1 MVSASEN
8 SIEQIGPAIS
18 TVWQAACTAVTL
30 GENEFWGKIAESVRS
45 ALDAERVELTLAGS
59 ACVVARSPYRQVCA
73 SRSRGSGR
81 DHDANGRNGREEK
94 PAGTARSRVAAS
106 SRLTRPVRSEQ
117 GEVVGLLM
125 AVFASDAVAEARRP
139 LFEALAAQIGPIALL
154 RGRYHPHAKALQQ
167 LRALRTL
174 SSKLQS
180 CKDLPEAL
188 QEIANHAADFL
199 NAEACAA
206 VIFSNETSTQR
217 AIFRCWRWRDCQSTM
232 KHLAAEITAQ
242 LKGPDKAGSQGQIVV
257 RTRQQGHGRGIAIA
271 VGFPIAESATSLIAV
286 TGSAE
291 QLREMNAEEFL
302 KALAET
308 VRPSLSSFPRLRKL
322 QETLRNVRVIEEL
335 SRAFHQVLTLENLS
349 KLVVSKARQAIPA
362 AEAALLFLE
371 DPKTQRLRP
380 ACVEGMK
387 RPDLVAQLDLAKGEG
402 TTGLALRQRRGLLMS
417 NLTNEIPLLLS
428 ERNKQIFLKVAAEQR
443 PKAQIIQ
450 PLLVPQRELGV
461 LVLVSFSN
469 PYAFTEDDLDFLGAI
484 CTQAALAMYNA
495 QLLAE
500 LQRDKAN
507 LEELSRRIIRS
518 QEEERRRISR
528 ELHDEA
534 GQALTAI
541 KLNAELLASK
551 LPTEAADL
559 RQIARDTANL
569 ASSLINEIRRIAA
582 ALRPAMLDDLGLL
595 PTLRWYAKN
604 IENRY
609 SLKVRL
615 INEGL
620 NKRLDPTFEATVY
633 RIVQEALT
641 NVVRHAQANEATVK
655 LYCNGAALRI
665 TISDDGR
672 GMDPS
677 AATVGT
683 GLTGMRERAHLFGGT
698 LRIESEP
705 SKGTVLTVSF
715 PSVPEVSR

>member
-1 MVSASEN
+1 MAD
-8 SIEQIGPAIS
+8 A
-18 TVWQAACTAVTL
+18 
-30 GENEFWGKIAESVRS
+30 GEF
-45 ALDAERVELTLAGS
+45 LDAQT
-59 ACVVARSPYRQVCA
+59 
-73 SRSRGSGR
+73 
-81 DHDANGRNGREEK
+81 
-94 PAGTARSRVAAS
+94 
-106 SRLTRPVRSEQ
+106 
-117 GEVVGLLM
+117 
-125 AVFASDAVAEARRP
+125 
-139 LFEALAAQIGPIALL
+139 
-154 RGRYHPHAKALQQ
+154 
-167 LRALRTL
+167 
-174 SSKLQS
+174 
-180 CKDLPEAL
+180 
-188 QEIANHAADFL
+188 
-199 NAEACAA
+199 CAA
-206 VIFSNETSTQR
+206 VIFGSEVSKQP
-217 AIFRCWRWRDCQSTM
+217 AIFRCWRWRDCRSVM
-232 KHLAAEITAQ
+232 KDLAGDIAVQ
-242 LKGPDKAGSQGQIVV
+242 LKGTGKAGQEGQILIVARQ
-257 RTRQQGHGRGIAIA
+257 RTCRCNAILA
-271 VGFPIAESATSLIAV
+271 AAFPIAEDTISLLAV
-286 TGSAE
+286 RADHE
-291 QLREMNAEEFL
+291 HLRETDAEEFL
-302 KALAET
+302 RALAET
-308 VRPSLSSFPRLRKL
+308 IRPSLSSCLRLRKL
-322 QETLRNVRVIEEL
+322 EGTLRNVRVIEEL
-335 SRAFHQVLTLENLS
+335 SRAFHQLLTLENLS

-371 DPKTQRLRP
+371 DPKTQKLRP
-380 ACVEGMK
+380 ICVEGLK
-387 RPDLVAQLDLAKGEG
+387 RPDLVAQIELVKGEG
-402 TTGLALRQRRGLLMS
+402 ATGLALRQRRGLLM
-417 NLTNEIPLLLS
+417 NNPTNKIPLLLS
-428 ERNKQIFLKVAAEQR
+428 ERNKQIFLKAVAEQCPR
-443 PKAQIIQ
+443 AQIIQ
-450 PLLVPQRELGV
+450 PLLAPQRELGA
-461 LVLVSFSN
+461 LVLASFSN

-484 CTQAALAMYNA
+484 CTQAALAICNA

-500 LQRDKAN
+500 LHRDKAN

-518 QEEERRRISR
+518 QEDERRRISR

-551 LPTEAADL
+551 LPTGAADL

-641 NVVRHAQANEATVK
+641 NVVRHAQANQASVK
-655 LYCNGAALRI
+655 LQCSGAGLKI

-683 GLTGMRERAHLFGGT
+683 GLIGMRERAHLFGGT

-715 PSVPEVSR
+715 PSVPEVS